1 MEYKWITDNEY
12 HYCSGYYT
20 TNKWIGND
28 KVVIMRS
35 KDAVKG
41 MNSESEGYASE
52 LVLVSLD
59 DGTKKVLANDIYMF
73 EDFVVYEDKV
83 YYSNIYELKE
93 IDVNTGKI
101 RVVYRNEYYVGE
113 KSFEKGIGGELS
125 RIQSPHITNDGKYI
139 SMFISGH
146 QKPTAFIRINLETGE
161 AEKVFEKGF
170 IWHPLDEA
178 KHVMICPTDKDLFFF
193 CHEGNTFYISNRLW
207 LADYRTKKMWNI
219 AKQKLDDDGNLG
231 DCYGHEMWAPDGK
244 GLYFVKYSVSPVPPR
259 GICYVDAQ
267 TGKAELLY
275 SKYKYWHVGVSAD
288 GRYLTSDTFL
298 ISDDNPGAKYS
309 EVVIVDMETNEEIL
323 IDKAGTTWSHPA
335 HPHPQLSPD
344 NSKLMYTSVTEDG
357 RVAVKIA
364 YLK

>member
-1 MEYKWITDNEY
+1 MNYKWITDKEY

-20 TNKWIGND
+20 SNKWVGND
-28 KVVIMRS
+28 KVLLMRS
-35 KDAVKG
+35 KKPDIG
-41 MNSESEGYASE
+41 MNSNPGDCECE

-59 DGTKKVLANDIYMF
+59 DGSIKVLAGDVFKF
-73 EDFVVYEDKV
+73 EDFMVFEDRV
-83 YYSNIYELKE
+83 YYSTAYELKE
-93 IDVNTGKI
+93 VNITTGKT
-101 RVVYRNEYYVGE
+101 RVVYKNEYYVGE

-125 RIQSPHITNDGKYI
+125 HIQCPHITNDGKYM
-139 SMFISGH
+139 SLFICGH
-146 QKPTAFIRINLETGE
+146 QNKTAFIRINLGTGE
-161 AEKVFEKGF
+161 AEKVFEKNF

-207 LADYRTKKMWNI
+207 LADCRTGNMWNI
-219 AKQKLDDDGNLG
+219 AKQRLDADGNLG

-244 GLYFVKYSVSPVPPR
+244 GLYFVKYSVSPMPPR
-259 GICYVDAQ
+259 GICYVDVQ

-275 SKYKYWHVGVSAD
+275 SKYKYWHVGVSTD
-288 GRYLTSDTFL
+288 GKYLTSDTFL

-309 EVVIVDMETNEEIL
+309 EVVLVDLETNEEIL
-323 IDKAGTTWSHPA
+323 IDKVGTNWSHPT

-344 NSKLMYTSVTEDG
+344 NSKLMYSGITEDG
-357 RVAVKIA
+357 RVGVKIA

>member
-113 KSFEKGIGGELS
+113 KSLKIADGNFGR
-125 RIQSPHITNDGKYI
+125 RILMVKYPKI
-139 SMFISGH
+139 
-146 QKPTAFIRINLETGE
+146 QYLETKQSFIAKYFHIQKGEIYLLASTKNRVHNIPYFPEKE
-161 AEKVFEKGF
+161 AEV
-170 IWHPLDEA
+170 IR
-178 KHVMICPTDKDLFFF
+178 
-193 CHEGNTFYISNRLW
+193 NRL
-207 LADYRTKKMWNI
+207 
-219 AKQKLDDDGNLG
+219 
-231 DCYGHEMWAPDGK
+231 
-244 GLYFVKYSVSPVPPR
+244 
-259 GICYVDAQ
+259 
-267 TGKAELLY
+267 
-275 SKYKYWHVGVSAD
+275 
-288 GRYLTSDTFL
+288 
-298 ISDDNPGAKYS
+298 
-309 EVVIVDMETNEEIL
+309 
-323 IDKAGTTWSHPA
+323 
-335 HPHPQLSPD
+335 
-344 NSKLMYTSVTEDG
+344 
-357 RVAVKIA
+357 
-364 YLK
+364 LK